1 MRPGAVLAAS
11 VVTQA
16 TVSAMFQGLP
26 ALGPALQTT
35 FGLTTA
41 TVGIMLGC
49 VSVGASTVVIFWGR
63 LLDRTTDRFIAAVG
77 LFGAAIL
84 LICAA
89 FAARMASEWVTA
101 VCLVAAGGLA
111 VAPSLAITSGM
122 ARAFKGTKRFGLAF
136 GIRQAAVP
144 VGGVLAS
151 VTLPVIAYSHGLS
164 LPFVVLAIA
173 MAVSGIYVLFVI
185 RHGERTPRS
194 AQLPSADW
202 HRIIPLLVSCALYTF
217 TQIGILALLT
227 LFLFNERGWDPRTAA
242 LIYSIVMASAIGS
255 RIAVGHLADRLVGG
269 ALRIYRVIGI
279 VTALL
284 LIASAATVHFS
295 VVVPLIV
302 LAAISGMTWNP
313 LIFAL
318 TVQAVP
324 PARLGATQGV
334 VTSVIFLG
342 AGLAPIVIAPITS
355 ATSWSVG
362 WLILA
367 LACVVGAVI
376 ARVGPAQSR

>member
-1 MRPGAVLAAS
+1 
-11 VVTQA
+11 
-16 TVSAMFQGLP
+16 
-26 ALGPALQTT
+26 
-35 FGLTTA
+35 
-41 TVGIMLGC
+41 
-49 VSVGASTVVIFWGR
+49 
-63 LLDRTTDRFIAAVG
+63 
-77 LFGAAIL
+77 
-84 LICAA
+84 
-89 FAARMASEWVTA
+89 
-101 VCLVAAGGLA
+101 
-111 VAPSLAITSGM
+111 
-122 ARAFKGTKRFGLAF
+122 
-136 GIRQAAVP
+136 
-144 VGGVLAS
+144 
-151 VTLPVIAYSHGLS
+151 
-164 LPFVVLAIA
+164 
-173 MAVSGIYVLFVI
+173 
-185 RHGERTPRS
+185 
-194 AQLPSADW
+194 
-202 HRIIPLLVSCALYTF
+202 VSCALYTF

-284 LIASAATVHFS
+284 LIASAATAHFS
-295 VVVPLIV
+295 IVVPLIV

-367 LACVVGAVI
+367 AACIVGAVI
-376 ARVGPAQSR
+376 ARVGKAQSR